1 MKKATP
7 KRSPNHHTSGKYNK
21 PHTSNKTDSNADT
34 SKVDM
39 SHHDQVSYAAMMSRT
54 CDIAV
59 FDEQSLLW
67 TLQTGQSLEQHQVIY
82 CPASHMHK
90 IDIAPL
96 IKNLRKDGHSI
107 VSQQKISHED
117 FPSLEKGK
125 KIHITHIYS
134 YIDTIGSAA
143 ND

>member
-1 MKKATP
+1 MNATSNGSSTNHLDSEKDNKK
-7 KRSPNHHTSGKYNK
+7 
-21 PHTSNKTDSNADT
+21 HTSNKTDT

-39 SHHDQVSYAAMMSRT
+39 SHHDQVSYAAMMSHT

-67 TLQTGQSLEQHQVIY
+67 TLQTGQKLEQHQVIY
-82 CPASHMHK
+82 CPAGHTHK

-96 IKNLRKDGHSI
+96 IETLRKDGHSI
-107 VSQQKISHED
+107 VSWQQMSE
-117 FPSLEKGK
+117 EKGK
-125 KIHITHIYS
+125 ELLITQVYS
-134 YIDTIGSAA
+134 YIDTNGSAT

>member
-1 MKKATP
+1 MKNATTNG
-7 KRSPNHHTSGKYNK
+7 SSTDHLASGKYNK
-21 PHTSNKTDSNADT
+21 NHTSNKTDSKADA

-39 SHHDQVSYAAMMSRT
+39 SHHDQVSYAAMMSHT

-67 TLQTGQSLEQHQVIY
+67 TLQTGQRLEQHQVIY
-82 CPASHMHK
+82 CPARHTHK

-107 VSQQKISHED
+107 VSHQKI
-117 FPSLEKGK
+117 SLEKGK
-125 KIHITHIYS
+125 ELLITQIYS
-134 YIDTIGSAA
+134 YIDTNGSAA

>member
-1 MKKATP
+1 MNATSNGSSTNHLDSEKDNKK
-7 KRSPNHHTSGKYNK
+7 
-21 PHTSNKTDSNADT
+21 HTSNKTDT

-39 SHHDQVSYAAMMSRT
+39 SHHDQVSYAAMMSHT

-67 TLQTGQSLEQHQVIY
+67 TLQTGQRLEQHQVIY
-82 CPASHMHK
+82 CPAGHTHK

-96 IKNLRKDGHSI
+96 IETLRKDGHSI
-107 VSQQKISHED
+107 VSWQQMSE
-117 FPSLEKGK
+117 EKGK
-125 KIHITHIYS
+125 ELLITQVYS
-134 YIDTIGSAA
+134 YIDTNGSAA